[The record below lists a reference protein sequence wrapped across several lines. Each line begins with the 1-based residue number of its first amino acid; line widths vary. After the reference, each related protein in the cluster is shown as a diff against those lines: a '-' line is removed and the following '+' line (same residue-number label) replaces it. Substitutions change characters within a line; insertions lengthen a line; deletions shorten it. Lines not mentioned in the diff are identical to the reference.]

1 MTTFPLW
8 IFFSYLCGATPTAYL
23 MGKFLKGIDIRQH
36 GSGNPG
42 ATNVFRVVGKTAGIF
57 TLLIDGLKG
66 FLPVFFALRAFPENL
81 IFVIGIG
88 LAAILGH
95 NWTIFLK
102 FQGGKGV
109 ATSCGVFLG
118 LLPIPTL
125 ISLVFFSL
133 GLILTRHVSLGSML
147 GASSLVLSSWILD
160 YAKILTF
167 FSFFCALLIFY
178 LHKKNIQRIIQGQE
192 PKIPLFNDKFKS

>member
-1 MTTFPLW
+1 MKTFHFW
-8 IFFSYLCGATPTAYL
+8 IFFSYLCGAIPTAYL

-42 ATNVFRVVGKTAGIF
+42 ATNVFRVVGKTAGII
-57 TLLIDGLKG
+57 TLLVDGLKG
-66 FLPVFFALRAFPENL
+66 FLPVALALKFFPENL
-81 IFVIGIG
+81 AFVIGIG

-102 FQGGKGV
+102 FKGGKGV
-109 ATSCGVFLG
+109 ATSCGVFLA

-125 ISLVFFSL
+125 ISLIFFTL
-133 GLILTRHVSLGSML
+133 GLLLTGHVSLGSMF
-147 GASSLVLSSWILD
+147 GAFSLVMSSWILD
-160 YAKILTF
+160 YPKILTF
-167 FSFFCALLIFY
+167 FSLFCSLLIFY

-192 PKIPLFNDKFKS
+192 PKISIFHD